1 MRHCK
6 LKLIL
11 LLLFCMSFSN
21 AQEKDALRIRVGT
34 NVTAKDQEKWQPSFG
49 PLLGVEFEHRFSQSF
64 GLSTSLLSYSNHY
77 GDMQDYSSFGLEAQ
91 ALFCP
96 FPNHIPFLWLGLS
109 LEGAFITFYQY
120 SESSIPVQIGDDVQ
134 DGTLFRYHRETFLNP
149 YGGIVVKTRLIDNKK
164 YDLAL
169 TFHPKFHLVGERFL
183 QCGLADLEI
192 QWGVNF

>member
-1 MRHCK
+1 MFRK
-6 LKLIL
+6 FIL
-11 LLLFCMSFSN
+11 LFVFLSCAASLF
-21 AQEKDALRIRVGT
+21 AQDSSLRVRVGT
-34 NVTAKDQEKWQPSFG
+34 NVTAKTQEEWRPSFG
-49 PLLGVEFEHRFSQSF
+49 PLMGVEFEHRFSQSF

-77 GDMQDYSSFGLEAQ
+77 GDTQDYSSFGLEAQ

-109 LEGAFITFYQY
+109 LEGAVITFYQY
-120 SESSIPVQIGDDVQ
+120 SESSIPVHIGDDVQ

-149 YGGIVVKTRLIDNKK
+149 YGGIIVKAKMIDNKK

-192 QWGVNF
+192 LWGVKF